1 MYNNL
6 DNINNMTGQERIPPE
21 NQPRAQRFLKDFE
34 LKECLANPADIK
46 EYVNKEDPYDQ
57 YFLDAFES
65 SVKHCQEKESEEINN
80 RMLLK
85 MFGDLHHNPVQS
97 YHFVNNFFNDV
108 AKKMDMDHPDNEFM
122 RLLEK
127 DFKKKTEFAYKNYQ
141 DIEEIQRI
149 MDTHINRFI
158 SLQAHNLIPTEKNL
172 LPLLVT
178 SWTKIDY
185 DVFHPKTAERI
196 KMITHSMFIRDIR
209 NKINTRLTN
218 LTKRIIEYWREKL
231 TDPEDDWEN
240 FERTVNT
247 EEVGIWIITKDRKFI
262 YPKLV

>member
-1 MYNNL
+1 M
-6 DNINNMTGQERIPPE
+6 INNIDNMNSQDKISPT
-21 NQPRAQRFLKDFE
+21 NKPRAQRFLDDFE
-34 LKECLANPADIK
+34 LGECLTNHDDIK
-46 EYVNKEDPYDQ
+46 EYVNKEDPQDQ
-57 YFLDAFES
+57 YFLDAFTN
-65 SVKHCQEKESEEINN
+65 SVKNCQEKEEEEINH
-80 RMLLK
+80 RILKK
-85 MFGDLHHNPVQS
+85 MFGDLHHNPIKC
-97 YHFVNNFFNDV
+97 YHFVNRFFNDV
-108 AKKMDMDHPDNEFM
+108 SKKMDMDHPDNEFM

-127 DFKKKTEFAYKNYQ
+127 DFKRKADFSYKNYQ

-149 MDTHINRFI
+149 MDTHIQRFL
-158 SLQAHNLIPTEKNL
+158 SLQPHNLIPTEKNL

-209 NKINTRLTN
+209 NKINTPLTN
-218 LTKRIIEYWREKL
+218 LTNRIIEYWKTKL
-231 TDPEDDWEN
+231 TDPEDDWES